1 MFRFTEIFHVS
12 EKHPLLSHI
21 SRTSSQHVK
30 KFTNKQN
37 SPLLS
42 HSKIHTVTF
51 LIKCVK
57 GFFEIEGARYSRL
70 TYFHCKRNII
80 LGAWAQMCLRMCWGG
95 VLSFPRLCEQG
106 DSLLCLD
113 IACACAWFAFSQM
126 SSAVV
131 TLKFTKCSKLVSQCS
146 LWWLS

>member
-12 EKHPLLSHI
+12 ERIPCFRISVAHLLSV
-21 SRTSSQHVK
+21 SKASQ
-30 KFTNKQN
+30 TNKTVHF
-37 SPLLS
+37 SLFLKIS
-42 HSKIHTVTF
+42 HSKIQTVTF

-57 GFFEIEGARYSRL
+57 GFFEMEGARYSRL

-80 LGAWAQMCLRMCWGG
+80 LGAWAQMCLRMYWGG

-131 TLKFTKCSKLVSQCS
+131 TLKFTKCS
-146 LWWLS
+146 